1 MASLSA
7 LTSQLLSKRSSIVST
22 LLAFITVYTV
32 IALYYNQNP
41 FLEAFEAKS
50 YDLRFKN
57 IRGAID
63 PSDQIVIVAIDDA
76 SIAELGRFPWSRS
89 HYVPLIENLSSAGA
103 KAILFDAFFP
113 ESEDE
118 VIDRAFARAIAAAGN
133 VILAT
138 TFNLDQQFQVTGST
152 HSLPELEQSA
162 RATGHI
168 NFLPDEDGINRRNML
183 LIEEEGELIPSLG
196 LRGAMVA
203 LAADELS
210 LSSFTITLG
219 ERSVPVDENYTM
231 WINYVGPAGV
241 YPRYS
246 FSDIVQGRVD
256 PELLKDKLIFIGATA
271 LGIYDMR
278 VTPYHSNTPGVEVHA
293 AVADN
298 IITGRFIQQTGIE
311 ALIDISFII
320 LIGLATFFLTARLH
334 FYIAI
339 PITLLLCAGY
349 LWLTYQ
355 FFIEGHWISI
365 IYPLVAAVTSLLV
378 GGSFRYLILERKA
391 RKMRSMFSSYLS
403 PKLVSRL
410 ERDPDAARIGGDTKE
425 VTIIFTD
432 IKGFTAFTESRTPLE
447 VVTRLNEYLAAMV
460 RVINNYDGTVDKFIG
475 DGIMIYWGAPLPQ
488 KDHAERA
495 IGALLAMKQALNELR
510 IKWER
515 EGEEPFSFRAGIN
528 SGEVIAG
535 NIGSHGKKM
544 EYTVIGDTVNLAA
557 RLESTAKY
565 YGVDFLVADSSYRLT
580 RTQFVYREL
589 DQIRVVGKQI
599 PVTVYELVGPLSE
612 LTDEEIEQFHSALK
626 LYRSRS
632 WLEAQ
637 TLFRAIYELLPDDRP
652 CQIYIKRCSSFIDNP
667 PPADW
672 DGVYDRQNK

>member
-7 LTSQLLSKRSSIVST
+7 LASQLLSRRSSIVST
-22 LLAFITVYTV
+22 LLALLTVYMV

-57 IRGAID
+57 IRGAIE
-63 PSDQIVIVAIDDA
+63 PSEQIVIVAIDAA
-76 SIAELGRFPWSRS
+76 SIAELGRFPWSRH
-89 HYVPLIENLSSAGA
+89 HYIPLIENLSSAGA

-113 ESEDE
+113 ETEDE
-118 VIDRAFARAIAAAGN
+118 AIDSAFAHAISAAGN

-138 TFNLDQQFQVTGST
+138 TFDLDHQFQVTGST
-152 HSLPELEQSA
+152 RSLPELEQSA

-168 NFLPDEDGINRRNML
+168 NFLPDEDGTNRRNML

-196 LRGAMVA
+196 LRGAMMA
-203 LAADELS
+203 LAVDELS
-210 LSSFTITLG
+210 LGSFTIALG

-231 WINYVGPAGV
+231 WINYVGPAGA

-246 FSDIVQGRVD
+246 FSDIAQGRID
-256 PELLKDKLIFIGATA
+256 PELLQDKLVFIGATA

-278 VTPYHSNTPGVEVHA
+278 VTPYHNNTPGVEVHA

-298 IITGRFIQQTGIE
+298 IITGRFIQQAGIE
-311 ALIDISFII
+311 ALIDIFFII

-355 FFIEGHWISI
+355 FFIGGHWISI

-378 GGSFRYLILERKA
+378 GGSFRYLILEREA
-391 RKMRSMFSSYLS
+391 RKMHSMFSSYLS

-410 ERDPDAARIGGDTKE
+410 ERDPDAAKIGGDTKE

-432 IKGFTAFTESRTPLE
+432 IEGFTAFTESRTPLE

-460 RVINNYDGTVDKFIG
+460 RVINKYDGTVDKFIG

-488 KDHAERA
+488 DDHAKRA
-495 IGALLAMKQALNELR
+495 ISTLLAMRLALNELR

-515 EGEEPFSFRAGIN
+515 EGEEPFSFRAGVN

-544 EYTVIGDTVNLAA
+544 EYTVIGDTVK
-557 RLESTAKY
+557 T
-565 YGVDFLVADSSYRLT
+565 G
-580 RTQFVYREL
+580 Q
-589 DQIRVVGKQI
+589 
-599 PVTVYELVGPLSE
+599 
-612 LTDEEIEQFHSALK
+612 
-626 LYRSRS
+626 
-632 WLEAQ
+632 
-637 TLFRAIYELLPDDRP
+637 
-652 CQIYIKRCSSFIDNP
+652 C
-667 PPADW
+667 
-672 DGVYDRQNK
+672 RQVLWRRISDCG

>member
-7 LTSQLLSKRSSIVST
+7 LASQLLSKRTSIIST
-22 LLAFITVYTV
+22 LLALITVYTV

-57 IRGAID
+57 IRGAIE
-63 PSDQIVIVAIDDA
+63 PSEQIVIVAIDDK
-76 SIAELGRFPWSRS
+76 SIAELGRFPWSRR
-89 HYVPLIENLSSAGA
+89 HYVPLIEALSSAGA

-118 VIDRAFARAIAAAGN
+118 AIDSAFARAIAAAGN

-162 RATGHI
+162 KATGHI

-183 LIEEEGELIPSLG
+183 LIEEEGELTPSLG

-203 LAADELS
+203 LAVDELS
-210 LSSFTITLG
+210 LGSFTIGLG
-219 ERSVPVDENYTM
+219 GRSVPVDENYTM
-231 WINYVGPAGV
+231 WINYIGSAGV

-246 FSDIVQGRVD
+246 FSDIAQGRID
-256 PELLKDKLIFIGATA
+256 PALLKDKLVFIGATA

-293 AVADN
+293 TIADN
-298 IITGRFIQQTGIE
+298 IITGRFIQQAGIE
-311 ALIDISFII
+311 ALTDIFFIT
-320 LIGLATFFLTARLH
+320 LIGLVTFFLTARLH

-339 PITLLLCAGY
+339 PITLLLSTGY
-349 LWLTYQ
+349 VWITYQ
-355 FFIEGHWISI
+355 FFVEGHWISI
-365 IYPLVAAVTSLLV
+365 IYPLVAAITSLLV

-391 RKMRSMFSSYLS
+391 REMRSMFSSYLS

-410 ERDPDAARIGGDTKE
+410 ERDPDAAKIGGDSKE

-432 IKGFTAFTESRTPLE
+432 IEGFTAFTESRTPLE

-460 RVINNYDGTVDKFIG
+460 RVIGKYDGTVDKFIG

-488 KDHAERA
+488 SDHAERA
-495 IGALLAMKQALNELR
+495 IGTLLAMKQALNELQ
-510 IKWER
+510 IKWKR
-515 EGEEPFSFRAGIN
+515 EGEVPFSFRAGVN

-535 NIGSHGKKM
+535 NIGSHDKKM

-565 YGVDFLVADSSYRLT
+565 YGVEFLIAESCFQLT
-580 RTQFVYREL
+580 RDKFIYREL

-599 PVTVYELVGPLSE
+599 PVTVYELIEPLSD
-612 LTDEEIEQFHSALK
+612 LTNEEIDQFHNALQ
-626 LYRSRS
+626 LYRSRH

-637 TLFRAIYELLPDDRP
+637 TQFHAIYELLPDDRP
-652 CQIYIKRCSSFIDNP
+652 CQIYIERCRSFIDNP
-667 PPADW
+667 PPANW